1 MILVLG
7 ATGTVGAET
16 IKSLK
21 ARGISVTAASRDA
34 QKAEAQLGVPAVAW
48 DFEQPELCEQIMQ
61 GVETLFLLSP
71 PGIDK
76 ELEYGLQT
84 VKAAKAAG
92 IRKVVKLS
100 AIGVQDQPDSPHR
113 QVELAVEKAGF
124 QWTFLRPSFFMQNC
138 NESFL
143 PSVKHDGG
151 LFLPAGEGRTGFVD
165 ARDVGAVAAETLTTD
180 TFVGQGLTLTGSEA
194 LTYSEVASILGQSIG
209 KTVRY
214 VDIPPEQFK
223 KALLAAGVPERYCD
237 VMNMLYGFVKAG
249 YLATVTD
256 DLTKILKRPPI
267 TFAQYARDYAQAFA

>member
-1 MILVLG
+1 MILILG
-7 ATGTVGAET
+7 ATGTVGAEAV
-16 IKSLK
+16 KSLK
-21 ARGISVTAASRDA
+21 AKGISVTAASRDP

-48 DFEQPELCEQIMQ
+48 NFERPELCGQIMQ
-61 GVETLFLLSP
+61 GVDTLFLMSP

-92 IRKVVKLS
+92 IRKIVKLS

-113 QVELAVEKAGF
+113 QVELAVEEAGF
-124 QWTFLRPSFFMQNC
+124 EWTFLRPSFFMQNC
-138 NESFL
+138 NENFL
-143 PSVKHDGG
+143 PSIKYDGG

-165 ARDVGAVAAETLTTD
+165 ARDVGAVAAEALASEA
-180 TFVGQGLTLTGSEA
+180 FVGQGLTLTGLEA
-194 LTYSEVASILGQSIG
+194 LTYSEVASILGQNIG

-237 VMNMLYGFVKAG
+237 VMNMLFGFVRAG
-249 YLATVTD
+249 YVATVTD
-256 DLTKILKRPPI
+256 ELTKILKRPPT
-267 TFAQYARDYAQAFA
+267 TFAQYARDYAQAFT